1 MNNFYNETLL
11 DHNLHPSYKDLEIKN
26 AIEIPAIN
34 SSCGDKYSLF
44 FEIKNNVI
52 KNISFK
58 GNGCAISQASADL
71 MAELLIGK
79 TILEAQNLT
88 GKLFDL
94 IKTGKE
100 DVGLGEVNALK
111 DISAMPARVKCAE
124 LAWTTISRLV
134 TIVGI

>member
-11 DHNLHPSYKDLEIKN
+11 DHNLHPSYKDLEIEN

-100 DVGLGEVNALK
+100 DMELGEVNALK